1 MADTDSVMPEG
12 ERIRRAVT
20 WMADVLR
27 ENPERDRKDVVREA
41 EIRFDLTPKECRFLE
56 SEVRSMVDS

>member
-20 WMADVLR
+20 WVADMLR
-27 ENPERDRKDVVREA
+27 EHPERDRGELVREA

-56 SEVRSMVDS
+56 DGQGEG